1 MIYYAF
7 SDYLKQRYGEKVY
20 KLPIGLPLTC
30 PNRDGSCGKFGCT
43 FCGSIGAGYEN
54 LPPELSVT
62 EQIRMNKAHIVP
74 KYKAKKF
81 IPYFQNFSNTY
92 MPPEQLEKYVLE
104 ACASDD
110 IVAIYIAT
118 RPDCINDVYLEIL
131 ARIAKEKNIDICVE
145 LGLQTIN
152 YKTLEKINRGHGL
165 AEYIDAVLR
174 IKRYGLLCCTHVILD
189 LPWDDDKD
197 MIETARVISAL
208 GVDQVKLHAL
218 YIVKNTKM
226 AQQYENKEFE
236 IISCEHYKQRVIDF
250 LEHLSPNIVLQ
261 RLIGRAPAENTLF
274 SNWQTGWWKIR
285 DEIVKEME
293 EELGA
298 GNKKPEILE
307 KLAQYELT
315 LKDWVEAHR
324 GYRKYVT
331 LTGKCWPAFQT
342 QFGFVPCYVNSRLTA
357 QGIPVSCEVDI
368 YGTLSEFIGQVVSD
382 DIVTL
387 LDINNSVPKDMY
399 KESIEGK
406 FDYTLQDTFMG
417 FHCGNT
423 ASSKLAFCEM
433 KYQMIMAR
441 SLPIEVTNGTLDR
454 KSVV

>member
-54 LPPELSVT
+54 LPPELSIT
-62 EQIRMNKAHIVP
+62 EQIRMNKEHIVP

-92 MPPEQLEKYVLE
+92 MPLAQFKAYVNE
-104 ACASDD
+104 AANAEDV
-110 IVAIYIAT
+110 VAIYIAT
-118 RPDCINDVYLEIL
+118 RPDCVSDEYLEIL
-131 ARIAKEKNIDICVE
+131 QKTAKEKQIDICVE

-174 IKRYGLLCCTHVILD
+174 IKKYGLISCTHVIMD

-197 MIETARVISAL
+197 LIETARVISAL
-208 GVDQVKLHAL
+208 GVEQVKLHAL

-226 AQQYENKEFE
+226 AQQYANGEIE

-250 LEHLSPNIVLQ
+250 LENLSPNIVLQ
-261 RLIGRAPAENTLF
+261 RIIGRAPKEATLF

-285 DEIVKEME
+285 DEIVKYME
-293 EELGA
+293 ENNRYQGRLCNYLNGSA
-298 GNKKPEILE
+298 VRKF
-307 KLAQYELT
+307 
-315 LKDWVEAHR
+315 LK
-324 GYRKYVT
+324 
-331 LTGKCWPAFQT
+331 
-342 QFGFVPCYVNSRLTA
+342 
-357 QGIPVSCEVDI
+357 
-368 YGTLSEFIGQVVSD
+368 
-382 DIVTL
+382 
-387 LDINNSVPKDMY
+387 
-399 KESIEGK
+399 
-406 FDYTLQDTFMG
+406 
-417 FHCGNT
+417 
-423 ASSKLAFCEM
+423 
-433 KYQMIMAR
+433 
-441 SLPIEVTNGTLDR
+441 
-454 KSVV
+454 